1 MCRVA
6 VGEQGRD
13 TAGRGA
19 GCEEGT
25 AAQVEAQTEKQR
37 GGRESALG
45 FHVAPQAGLARLSG
59 WNAGLRPGPAPG
71 DFLIPTR
78 PSPRPGE
85 AGICS
90 AGTAPQAGVEARPGG
105 GCSPASCLPGGLLRR
120 SCLPP
125 ALSATFP
132 QALPILAF
140 PPTSSASLDLHRASA
155 GVRGSPE
162 GGLMC
167 EAGLGTGHT
176 KWLRAWVDVARADA
190 PGTWQVTGLP
200 HFLFP
205 ECHGPLGTRAWAA
218 PAQPRDSRND

>member
-1 MCRVA
+1 MGSGSTLPQPEEGECISVCRVA

-78 PSPRPGE
+78 PSPRPPRPE
-85 AGICS
+85 
-90 AGTAPQAGVEARPGG
+90 PGG
-105 GCSPASCLPGGLLRR
+105 
-120 SCLPP
+120 
-125 ALSATFP
+125 
-132 QALPILAF
+132 
-140 PPTSSASLDLHRASA
+140 
-155 GVRGSPE
+155 
-162 GGLMC
+162 
-167 EAGLGTGHT
+167 
-176 KWLRAWVDVARADA
+176 
-190 PGTWQVTGLP
+190 
-200 HFLFP
+200 
-205 ECHGPLGTRAWAA
+205 
-218 PAQPRDSRND
+218 N